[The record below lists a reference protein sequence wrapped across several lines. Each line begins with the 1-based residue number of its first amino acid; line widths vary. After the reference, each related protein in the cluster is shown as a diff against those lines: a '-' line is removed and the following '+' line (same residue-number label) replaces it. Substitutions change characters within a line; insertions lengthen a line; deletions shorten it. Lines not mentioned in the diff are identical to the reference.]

1 MNPGYMI
8 YQAERTH
15 SSSEQREIDRFN
27 SEMAAAVTRPWHR
40 LGAALAG
47 GAKGVKSVRSAGRLG
62 QVPGRTGEPQAV
74 LQKCL

>member
-1 MNPGYMI
+1 MNTGYMI

-15 SSSEQREIDRFN
+15 STSEQREIDRLN
-27 SEMAAAVTRPWHR
+27 SEMAAAVTRRWHR
-40 LGAALAG
+40 LGAALAT
-47 GAKGVKSVRSAGRLG
+47 GVRSVRSAGRLG

>member
-15 SSSEQREIDRFN
+15 TVAEQREIDRLS
-27 SEMAAAVTRPWHR
+27 SELAAAVTGPWHR
-40 LGAALAG
+40 FGAALAS
-47 GAKGVKSVRSAGRLG
+47 GVKSVRSAGRLG
-62 QVPGRTGEPQAV
+62 QVPGRTAEPQTV